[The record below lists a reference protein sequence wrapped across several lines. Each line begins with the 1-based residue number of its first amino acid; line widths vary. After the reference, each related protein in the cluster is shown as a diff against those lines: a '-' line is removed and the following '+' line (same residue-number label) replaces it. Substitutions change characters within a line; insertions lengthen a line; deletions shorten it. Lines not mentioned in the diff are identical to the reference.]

1 MNKIEFL
8 KSLTTQQ
15 LVAWRDRA
23 DAVGGIY
30 NHFDYKTNSAANFT
44 LEAIDAELNRREDK
58 PTPTVKKKKK

>member
-30 NHFDYKTNSAANFT
+30 NHFDHKTNSAANFT
-44 LEAIDAELNRREDK
+44 IEAIEAELNRREDN
-58 PTPTVKKKKK
+58 PNRIVKKKKK